1 MELTSGTFDGVDEC
15 KLYYKTWLPD
25 ENPRSALLIV
35 HGVGEH
41 IDRYQNLVS
50 GLVKSGYALAGYDQ
64 RGHGRSEGQRGHIN
78 SWDDYRGDLR
88 EFIKKA
94 RQMLPNIPMFLL
106 GHSLGAL
113 IVLDYLIH
121 GSDGLSGAI
130 LSGTAL
136 DPVDAAPPF
145 QKFLALLLSGIYPT
159 FSIKVPLPGKSL
171 SRDPQVA
178 KAYDEDPMV
187 FWVRT
192 ARWGAE
198 SLNAIKRIEANAD
211 KIRIPVLFIH
221 GEKDPLVTAKGAQRF
236 FDRLEYA
243 DKSMRIYK
251 DNLHETHNDLDYHE
265 VVADIEHW
273 LSKHI

>member
-1 MELTSGTFDGVDEC
+1 MGQTSGTFDGINEC
-15 KLYYKTWLPD
+15 ELYYKTWLPD
-25 ENPRSALLIV
+25 ENPRAALLIV

-136 DPVDAAPPF
+136 DPVDAAPPV
-145 QKFLALLLSGIYPT
+145 QKFLAQILSGIYPT
-159 FSIKVPLPGKSL
+159 FTLKVSLPGKSL

-243 DKSMRIYK
+243 DKTIHVYK
-251 DNLHETHNDLDYHE
+251 GNLHETHNDLDYHQ

-273 LSKHI
+273 LSEHL